1 MKSYNLVIVST
12 GSEITNGKS
21 QDTNSTWIANELSG
35 LGIKVSKFIAL
46 PDEFSILR
54 NEITQLAGNNED
66 PNFHNWIIMTG
77 GLGPTDDD
85 LTVDVLLK
93 INNLQ
98 PKIVEKARLKLEAI
112 YKSRGYNYDKILDT
126 VIRQT
131 RIPEGARIL
140 DNKVGIAPGF
150 ILELSDSCS
159 IACMPGVPA
168 EMKEMFSRR
177 LLPILRESIQPSVLY
192 RGEKILWDMGES
204 LYQEK
209 FARMHPIVQSGRVEW
224 GVTAK
229 RGYIKC
235 TFLSSIQSDI
245 DTILKDLEQTFGDQC
260 SDEIFLA
267 LHNFLMNSN
276 KKLAIAESCTG
287 GLLGKLITDFPG
299 SSKYFISSLVTYSNS
314 AKENL
319 LFVNPETILNKG
331 AVSPETAIEMVNG
344 LEKHFNLDYAVSITG
359 IAGPDGGSSDKPVG
373 LVYIGI
379 KTKSNKPK
387 VFEYRFPGNR
397 EAVRESSASNALY
410 CLYKEIVL

>member
-1 MKSYNLVIVST
+1 MKSFNVIIIST

-35 LGIKVSKFIAL
+35 LGIKVNKFIAL
-46 PDEFSILR
+46 PDDSSILTD
-54 NEITQLAGNNED
+54 EINHLVKISQDSG
-66 PNFHNWIIMTG
+66 FYNWIIMTG

-93 INNLQ
+93 IKNLQ
-98 PKIVEKARLKLEAI
+98 PQFVEKARLKLESI
-112 YKSRGYNYDKILDT
+112 YKSRGYNYEKLLDT
-126 VIRQT
+126 VMRQT
-131 RIPEGARIL
+131 RIPEGSRIL

-177 LLPILRESIQPSVLY
+177 LLPILRESIQATVLY

-209 FARMHPIVQSGRVEW
+209 FARIHPIIQSGRVEW

-235 TFLSSIQSDI
+235 TFLSAIQTDI
-245 DTILKDLEQTFGDQC
+245 DSILKDFETAFGDKC
-260 SDEIFLA
+260 SDDIFLP

-287 GLLGKLITDFPG
+287 GLLGKIITDFAG

-344 LEKHFNLDYAVSITG
+344 LEKHFNLDYGVSITG

-373 LVYIGI
+373 LVYIAI

-397 EAVRESSASNALY
+397 EAIRESSANNALY
-410 CLYKEIVL
+410 QLYKEIVK